1 MLYKRAQM
9 KKKRKHRGE
18 VNTRLPYGLG
28 GQEDCHILDKEVF
41 KTPKQTLVDRVG
53 RCMRK
58 KGRRQST
65 DMEERLSEIVGVV
78 VVCHGYSPF
87 HAHYGFKF
95 MKNQDVF
102 IRVGVIFSGY
112 SILQEKL
119 HDAVRFFETCT
130 AKTKL
135 LRKK

>member
-41 KTPKQTLVDRVG
+41 KTQKQTLVDRVG

-102 IRVGVIFSGY
+102 VFRIFSIQHSPVCLGTNFQFLSGHHRWADQY
-112 SILQEKL
+112 
-119 HDAVRFFETCT
+119 V
-130 AKTKL
+130 
-135 LRKK
+135 